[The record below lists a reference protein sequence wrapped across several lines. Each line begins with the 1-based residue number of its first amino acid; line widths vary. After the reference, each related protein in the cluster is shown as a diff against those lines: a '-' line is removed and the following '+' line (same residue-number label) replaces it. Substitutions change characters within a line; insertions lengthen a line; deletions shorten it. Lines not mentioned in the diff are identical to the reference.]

1 MFLSIATDHQP
12 ATDLG
17 FLLMKHPER
26 VHEVDVA
33 FGKAVVFFPE
43 ATAERCEAVLT
54 LDVDPIGLVRGRGD
68 GPGLFDQYVN
78 DRPYAAS
85 SFLSVAMNR
94 AFRTAM
100 TGQSKERQT
109 LADSKIPLVLSVCP
123 LPVRGG
129 GEALLRS
136 LFEPLGWDVA
146 FERVLVDGAASRY
159 VALTLHGTQRL
170 ADALS
175 HLYVLIPVLD
185 DEKHYWVGDDEVE
198 KLLSKAGAWLA
209 THPSKELI
217 TLRYLK
223 KRRGLARAALQ
234 RLAQDDAAA
243 DVAADPELRESREEK
258 LEAPVRLNDLRMEA
272 VIGVL
277 TEKGAK
283 AVADLGCGEGKLLGR
298 LVRGRQLE
306 RIVGLDASSR
316 ALEIA
321 TERLKLH
328 EAGGPKEGR
337 VTLLHG
343 ALTYRDERW
352 ADVDAA
358 TLVEVI
364 EHLDADRIPALEKVV
379 FGSARP
385 KVVVVT
391 TPNAE
396 HNVLFPALA
405 AGTFRHPDHRFEWTR
420 AEFAAWA
427 GSVAERFGYA
437 VSYRDVGEA
446 HAEHGPPTQMAVFER

>member
-1 MFLSIATDHQP
+1 MFLSIATDHRP

-26 VHEVDVA
+26 VHEVEVA

-54 LDVDPIGLVRGRGD
+54 LDIDPIDLVRGRGD

-100 TGQSKERQT
+100 TGQSKERQA
-109 LADSKIPLVLSVCP
+109 LADSKIPLVISVCP
-123 LPVRGG
+123 LPARG

-136 LFEPLGWDVA
+136 LFEPLGWEVA
-146 FERVLVDGAASRY
+146 FERVLVDGAVSRY
-159 VALTLHGTQRL
+159 VALTLRGEQRL
-170 ADALS
+170 AEALS

-185 DEKHYWVGDDEVE
+185 EEKHYWVGDDEVE
-198 KLLSKAGAWLA
+198 KLLAKAGAWLS

-223 KRRGLARAALQ
+223 KRRGLARAALL
-234 RLAQDDAAA
+234 RLARDDAA
-243 DVAADPELRESREEK
+243 DVAADPEVRASREEA
-258 LEAPVRLNDLRMEA
+258 LEAPVRLNDLRMDA

-277 TEKGAK
+277 TEKGVS
-283 AVADLGCGEGKLLGR
+283 AVADLGCGEGKLIGR
-298 LVRGRQLE
+298 LVRGRQFE

-316 ALEIA
+316 TLEVA
-321 TERLKLH
+321 AERLKLH
-328 EAGGPKEGR
+328 EPGGPPEGR

-352 ADVDAA
+352 GDVDAA

-379 FGSARP
+379 FDSARP
-385 KVVVVT
+385 KLVVVT
-391 TPNAE
+391 TPNVE
-396 HNVLFPALA
+396 YNVLFPALA

-427 GSVAERFGYA
+427 GSVGARYGYA

-446 HAEHGPPTQMAVFER
+446 HAAYGPPTQMAVFER